1 MPRTRAAALA
11 LGKHDADRL
20 IAPNRALRPVRSSRG
35 VFVSG
40 RGPPVLP
47 CCSVDENVVFVSQR
61 YLPLK
66 PLRLRR
72 SHVMT
77 KPAAV
82 SSELC
87 PGADLERDPMGAA
100 RADNQQRSL
109 VGLTLAEIAQMAD
122 HL

>member
-1 MPRTRAAALA
+1 M
-11 LGKHDADRL
+11 
-20 IAPNRALRPVRSSRG
+20 
-35 VFVSG
+35 
-40 RGPPVLP
+40 LP

-77 KPAAV
+77 KPGAV
-82 SSELC
+82 SSELS